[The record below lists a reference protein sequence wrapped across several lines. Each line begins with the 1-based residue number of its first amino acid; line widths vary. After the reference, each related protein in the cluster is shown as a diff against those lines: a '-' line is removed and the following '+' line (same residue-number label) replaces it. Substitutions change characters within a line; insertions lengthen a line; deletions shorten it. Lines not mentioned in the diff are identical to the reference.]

1 MADVDELMAPV
12 ADDNVAG
19 PDLSYDSGRQEIE
32 SAFEAARLADIGEGE
47 APDWTAVIKQ
57 IEAQSAQ
64 TKDAWLAVY
73 LARAGARAQRLDKV
87 ATGCAYLAGLFE
99 TYWDQMHPSLEE
111 YGFQGRKG
119 PCESL
124 VSIGE
129 FIGPLRRVVLVE
141 HPRLGSF
148 TCDDMERFAA
158 EGESAENYGMF
169 RAAIAD
175 LDQDEAAAAM
185 QALENIRDSLSRVD
199 TVLTANADGD
209 TGTNFTLA
217 YQTIDSVRK
226 AFAAATGMDAP
237 ATDGDG
243 DTAGDSGGADAAMS
257 PDGGGAAPSAPGQVR
272 SRSDVVR
279 AIDTIIDY
287 YGRQEPGSPI
297 PVVLGRVRGWVN
309 MDFMS
314 ILNDIAPGSIDDA
327 KRVLTARSEDDY

>member
-1 MADVDELMAPV
+1 MAELEVLLAPV
-12 ADDNVAG
+12 AEDNVAG
-19 PDLSYDSGRQEIE
+19 PDLSYDNGRQEIE

-47 APDWTAVIKQ
+47 APDWPAVIRQ

-99 TYWDQMHPSLEE
+99 TYWDSMHPSLEE

-129 FIGPLRRVVLVE
+129 FIGPLRRVVLIE
-141 HPRLGSF
+141 HPRLGRF
-148 TCDDMERFAA
+148 TCDHVERFAA
-158 EGESAENYGMF
+158 EGESAEDYGLF
-169 RAAIAD
+169 RAAIEDIDAGEVAVIMQR
-175 LDQDEAAAAM
+175 LQD
-185 QALENIRDSLSRVD
+185 IRDSIARVD
-199 TVLTANADGD
+199 VVLTAQADGD
-209 TGTNFTLA
+209 TGTNFALA
-217 YQTIDSVRK
+217 YQTIDSVKR
-226 AFAAATGMDAP
+226 ALAAVTGADAGATSHGS
-237 ATDGDG
+237 
-243 DTAGDSGGADAAMS
+243 DSGGTEA
-257 PDGGGAAPSAPGQVR
+257 PDVAISGDPAPALGGRIQ

-279 AIDTIIDY
+279 TIDAIVDY

-297 PVVLGRVRGWVN
+297 PVVLGRVRNWVN

-314 ILNDIAPGSIDDA
+314 ILNDIAPNSVDDA
-327 KRVLTARSEDDY
+327 KRVLTARSDDD

>member
-12 ADDNVAG
+12 AEDNVAG
-19 PDLSYDSGRQEIE
+19 PDLSYDEVRQQIE

-47 APDWTAVIKQ
+47 TPDWPAVIRQ
-57 IEAQSAQ
+57 IEEQSAQ

-87 ATGCAYLAGLFE
+87 ATGIAYLAGMFE
-99 TYWDQMHPSLEE
+99 TYWFEMHPSLED

-148 TCDDMERFAA
+148 TCDDIERFAE

-175 LDQDEAAAAM
+175 LEADEVTAILDRL
-185 QALENIRDSLSRVD
+185 QEIRDSIARVD
-199 TVLTANADGD
+199 AVLTDKADGD
-209 TGTNFTLA
+209 TGTNFAAT
-217 YQTIDSVRK
+217 YQTLDSVRR
-226 AFAAATGMDAP
+226 AFAQLTGV
-237 ATDGDG
+237 
-243 DTAGDSGGADAAMS
+243 GDSGDSEDSSGDSASGEAVS
-257 PDGGGAAPSAPGQVR
+257 GSSESGGGYKGGRIQ
-272 SRSDVVR
+272 SRSDVIK
-279 AIDTIIDY
+279 ALDAIIDY
-287 YGRQEPGSPI
+287 YDREEPGSPI
-297 PVVLGRVRGWVN
+297 PVVLGRAKKWVDK
-309 MDFMS
+309 DFLS
-314 ILNDIAPGSIDDA
+314 ILADIAPSSVDDA
-327 KRVLTARSEDDY
+327 RRVLSTSEESSGYE

>member
-1 MADVDELMAPV
+1 MAELEVLLAPV
-12 ADDNVAG
+12 AEDNVAG
-19 PDLSYDSGRQEIE
+19 PDLSYDQGRQEIE

-47 APDWTAVIKQ
+47 APDWPAVIRQ

-99 TYWDQMHPSLEE
+99 AYWDSMHPSLEE

-129 FIGPLRRVVLVE
+129 FIGPLRRVVLLE
-141 HPRLGSF
+141 HPRLGRF
-148 TCDDMERFAA
+148 TCDHVERFAL
-158 EGESAENYGMF
+158 EGESAEDYGLF
-169 RAAIAD
+169 RAAIEDIDAD
-175 LDQDEAAAAM
+175 EIASIMQRLQD
-185 QALENIRDSLSRVD
+185 IRDSIARVD
-199 TVLTANADGD
+199 VVLTAQADGD
-209 TGTNFTLA
+209 TGTNFALA
-217 YQTIDSVRK
+217 YQTIDSVRR
-226 AFAAATGMDAP
+226 ALAAVTGADV
-237 ATDGDG
+237 
-243 DTAGDSGGADAAMS
+243 TACGDSAGSEPQQEPEDL
-257 PDGGGAAPSAPGQVR
+257 PGGGSGPVSGGRIQ

-279 AIDTIIDY
+279 TIDAIVDY

-297 PVVLGRVRGWVN
+297 PVVLGRVRNWVN

-314 ILNDIAPGSIDDA
+314 ILNDISPSSIDDA
-327 KRVLTARSEDDY
+327 KRVLTARTDDD